1 MAAGSAVEYH
11 SNDSA
16 YQQSDRE
23 EMQRDKSRGKERVKE
38 SSEPGF
44 GFFGR
49 ERGQSERS
57 PGIMADLCAF
67 SRWCPL

>member
-38 SSEPGF
+38 SSEPGL
-44 GFFGR
+44 GFF
-49 ERGQSERS
+49 
-57 PGIMADLCAF
+57 
-67 SRWCPL
+67 